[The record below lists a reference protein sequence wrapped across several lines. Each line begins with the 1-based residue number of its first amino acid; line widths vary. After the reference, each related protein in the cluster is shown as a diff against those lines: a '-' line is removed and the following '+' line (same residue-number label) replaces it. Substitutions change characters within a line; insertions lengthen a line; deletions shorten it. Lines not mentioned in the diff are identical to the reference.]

1 MKIQQAAWLLLV
13 PVMMVGCA
21 EKRPVLYPND
31 RLQQVGNEA
40 AQRDIDECIRFAKEG
55 GADSERGTE
64 VAKDTAGVALIGGA
78 AGTAAGAVL
87 GNLGRGAAAGAAGGA
102 AVGLTKGILQSGDSD
117 PILKNFVDRCL
128 REKGYDPIGW
138 R

>member
-1 MKIQQAAWLLLV
+1 MKIQHAAWLVLAAAL
-13 PVMMVGCA
+13 MLGCA

-31 RLQQVGNEA
+31 RLQQVGNDA
-40 AQRDIDECIRFAKEG
+40 AQRDIDACIRIAQEG
-55 GADSERGTE
+55 GADSDQGMEI
-64 VAKDTAGVALIGGA
+64 AKDTAGGALIGGA

-87 GNLGRGAAAGAAGGA
+87 GSLGRGAAAGAAGGA
-102 AVGLTKGILQSGDSD
+102 AVGLTKGILQSGDPD
-117 PILKNFVDRCL
+117 PVFKNFVDRCL